1 MFGHRLVSV
10 FRTIMFLFESAN
22 LLFGRAFLG
31 FLTHKLYGT
40 QLLPCRVSERVFC
53 ALKFRDALDFSSV
66 AQKYLV
72 VTRVHMPRDGNGL
85 SGVGRTRDLPQ
96 KVLQDWMAS
105 NLFTKKSAQSIFA
118 AVEAYAAARGYS
130 PREATDLRHQLT
142 PRMITFA
149 AGQVVGKRVVRIKH

>member
-1 MFGHRLVSV
+1 M
-10 FRTIMFLFESAN
+10 
-22 LLFGRAFLG
+22 
-31 FLTHKLYGT
+31 
-40 QLLPCRVSERVFC
+40 SERVFC

-149 AGQVVGKRVVRIKH
+149 AGQVVGKRVETTLEKHVTLYTLRLAVDDAVLVSEMKRQHKVVVGSRTWSNCRV

>member
-1 MFGHRLVSV
+1 
-10 FRTIMFLFESAN
+10 
-22 LLFGRAFLG
+22 
-31 FLTHKLYGT
+31 
-40 QLLPCRVSERVFC
+40 
-53 ALKFRDALDFSSV
+53 
-66 AQKYLV
+66 
-72 VTRVHMPRDGNGL
+72 MPSDGNGL

-130 PREATDLRHQLT
+130 PQEATDLRHQLT

-149 AGQVVGKRVVRIKH
+149 AGQVVGKRVETTLEKHVTLYTLRLAVDDAVLVSEMKRQLKVVVGSRTWSNCRVLQP

>member
-1 MFGHRLVSV
+1 M
-10 FRTIMFLFESAN
+10 
-22 LLFGRAFLG
+22 
-31 FLTHKLYGT
+31 
-40 QLLPCRVSERVFC
+40 SERVFC

>member
-1 MFGHRLVSV
+1 MGPTFATVKFVMNESIVYFAYAKTDRSV
-10 FRTIMFLFESAN
+10 RPWD
-22 LLFGRAFLG
+22 
-31 FLTHKLYGT
+31 YGT

-85 SGVGRTRDLPQ
+85 IGVGRTRDLPQ